1 MDTIII
7 AAGVAALLIASGL
20 IGLGLQKALPEHA
33 FKDGG
38 RDMIFS
44 MTGLI
49 TLLLA
54 LVLGLLI
61 WTAFG
66 VYNTQKSELQTL
78 AARALEFNLELTQYG
93 KEADKGRGIL
103 RRDLVWAIEQFW
115 GSEESRAAGYEES
128 YNNMGAIS
136 GLLSNLH
143 PETDA
148 QRGML
153 AAASQHYAT
162 IGETR
167 LLMSL
172 QLIDAVSWPLLITV
186 TTWSC
191 LLFCGFGVAS
201 SRFSATTV
209 VALVLG
215 ACSVAS
221 AIFLIL
227 DLSQPYTSPLRLSP
241 EALEKIV
248 VDIDQ

>member
-1 MDTIII
+1 MFSIVV
-7 AAGVAALLIASGL
+7 ALGVAGL
-20 IGLGLQKALPEHA
+20 TFLFGLVGLWLQKALLQTHLKEGA
-33 FKDGG
+33 
-38 RDMIFS
+38 RDMVGA

-66 VYNTQKSELQTL
+66 IYNTQKSELQTL
-78 AARALEFNLELTQYG
+78 AARALEFDLELKQYG
-93 KEADKGRGIL
+93 KEAKPGRGIL

-115 GSEESRAAGYEES
+115 GSDESQAAGYEQTFD
-128 YNNMGAIS
+128 NMGAIS
-136 GLLSNLH
+136 AFLANLH

-148 QRGML
+148 QHGL
-153 AAASQHYAT
+153 LTAANQHYAT

-186 TTWSC
+186 TAWSC
-191 LLFCGFGVAS
+191 LLFCGFGAL
-201 SRFSATTV
+201 SRLNATTL
-209 VALVLG
+209 VALALG

-221 AIFLIL
+221 AIFLIV

-241 EALEKIV
+241 AALEKII
-248 VDIDQ
+248 VDLDQ

>member
-1 MDTIII
+1 MDTTIVI
-7 AAGVAALLIASGL
+7 AAGVAACLVASGF
-20 IGLGLQKALPEHA
+20 IGFGLQKALPENA
-33 FKDGG
+33 LKDGG

-66 VYNTQKSELQTL
+66 VYNTQKNELQTL

-93 KEADKGRGIL
+93 KEADKGRGVL

-115 GSEESRAAGYEES
+115 GSDESRAAGYEQS

-136 GLLSNLH
+136 GALANLH

-148 QRGML
+148 QRALL
-153 AAASQHYAT
+153 AAANTHYAT

-186 TTWSC
+186 TAWSC
-191 LLFCGFGVAS
+191 LLFCGFGVL
-201 SRFSATTV
+201 SRLNATTV

>member
-1 MDTIII
+1 MDIIII
-7 AAGVAALLIASGL
+7 AASVAALLIASGL
-20 IGLGLQKALPEHA
+20 IGLWLQKVLPEGA
-33 FKDGG
+33 LKDGG

-78 AARALEFNLELTQYG
+78 AARALEFDLELTQYG
-93 KEADKGRGIL
+93 KEADKGRQVL

-115 GSEESRAAGYEES
+115 GSEESQAAGYEES

-136 GLLSNLH
+136 GVLANLH

-148 QRGML
+148 QRGLL
-153 AAASQHYAT
+153 AAANQHYAT

-172 QLIDAVSWPLLITV
+172 QLLDAISWPLLITV
-186 TTWSC
+186 TAWSC
-191 LLFCGFGVAS
+191 LLFCGFGVL
-201 SRFSATTV
+201 SRFNTTTL
-209 VALVLG
+209 VALILG
-215 ACSVAS
+215 ASSVAS

-241 EALEKIV
+241 AALEKII
-248 VDIDQ
+248 VDLDR